1 MSQSPNDDTLDAF
14 SDCGHIKVMWEGN
27 SSVFVAIEDKVFLEY
42 VKNVRQKVKENS
54 DVDLIIKVSV

>member
-1 MSQSPNDDTLDAF
+1 
-14 SDCGHIKVMWEGN
+14 MWEGN

-54 DVDLIIKVSV
+54 DVDLIIKVNV